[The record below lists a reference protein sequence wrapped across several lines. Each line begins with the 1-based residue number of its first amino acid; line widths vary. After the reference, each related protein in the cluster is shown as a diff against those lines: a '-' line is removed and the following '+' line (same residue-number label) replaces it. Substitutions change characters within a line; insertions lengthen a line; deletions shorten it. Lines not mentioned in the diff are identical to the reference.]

1 MCNLCIHT
9 MCNAVLWI
17 RIRWDP
23 EPLGLVL
30 SGSGII
36 FPDPTFDIEFYT
48 FNEFSYFKVVKIVL
62 DYIYISLQKP
72 VYWIRIRTTLT

>member
-1 MCNLCIHT
+1 

-17 RIRWDP
+17 RILWDP

-30 SGSGII
+30 SGSGIV
-36 FPDPTFDIEFYT
+36 FPNPTFDIELYT
-48 FNEFSYFKVVKIVL
+48 FNEFSNLKGVKIVL

-72 VYWIRIRTTLT
+72 V